1 MLGQL
6 LNQILIMSIKS
17 NTSANDQYHVS
28 QLNDALEKAIKAI
41 DDNQLS
47 DADAALTHFIE
58 TWPYVEGQIQ
68 TKDGALYTKIED
80 KIPYYQSVLDEHN
93 KAHVKDGLVDLNNQ
107 IKEVVGHSYS
117 FVDVMI
123 IFYVKG

>member
-1 MLGQL
+1 M
-6 LNQILIMSIKS
+6 
-17 NTSANDQYHVS
+17 
-28 QLNDALEKAIKAI
+28 
-41 DDNQLS
+41 S

-58 TWPYVEGQIQ
+58 IWPYVEGQIQ

-107 IKEVVGHSYS
+107 IKRLLAIVIASS
-117 FVDVMI
+117 M
-123 IFYVKG
+123 

>member
-1 MLGQL
+1 MLKVKFKL
-6 LNQILIMSIKS
+6 
-17 NTSANDQYHVS
+17 
-28 QLNDALEKAIKAI
+28 
-41 DDNQLS
+41 
-47 DADAALTHFIE
+47 
-58 TWPYVEGQIQ
+58 
-68 TKDGALYTKIED
+68 KDSALYTKIED

-123 IFYVKG
+123 IFYVKV